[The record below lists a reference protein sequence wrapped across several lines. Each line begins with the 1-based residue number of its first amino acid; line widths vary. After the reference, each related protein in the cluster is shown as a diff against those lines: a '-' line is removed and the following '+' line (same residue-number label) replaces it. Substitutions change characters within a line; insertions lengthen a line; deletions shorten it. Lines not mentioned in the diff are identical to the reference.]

1 MRWHGG
7 ALMIVLALTA
17 CTPVVVPIVD
27 GEPEGP
33 QLAIEVINAS
43 NQESEV
49 GYEFEAVQ
57 SSGGGE
63 GTVGRCEQVVVPFG
77 LIGGRYSI
85 LLDGEALIE
94 GAVPPGLPADAWV
107 VVRVEIG
114 PDGEGEVIGPRVVAR
129 MPNPQPRRIGDCG

>member
-1 MRWHGG
+1 MNRHGG
-7 ALMIVLALTA
+7 ALLIILALTA
-17 CTPVVVPIVD
+17 CTPVAVPIVE

-33 QLAIEVINAS
+33 QLAIEVVNAS

-63 GTVGRCEQVVVPFG
+63 GTVRRCEQVVVPFG

-85 LLDGEALIE
+85 LLNGEALIE
-94 GAVPPGLPADAWV
+94 EAVPPGLPADAWV

-114 PDGEGEVIGPRVVAR
+114 PGGEGTAHRPRVVAR
-129 MPNPQPRRIGDCG
+129 MPDPQPRRIADCG